1 MLWCQINYFTSRIKK
16 KVWHSCE
23 TLNPQAF
30 GRPES
35 GSWHAL
41 IIIRIRIKVLNVYF
55 ELHNSIIKW
64 LCQTTPCIKPIWLSM
79 SRACSLNWLNLNIMK
94 LWVQMND
101 MGAFACKL
109 ELRVYSHRCSYFYI
123 PSWHKLNV
131 LTRSSNMEKWKLG
144 FKIKRGTCIN
154 DVHRFYIEPF
164 RIKLIPIIRIYLY

>member
-23 TLNPQAF
+23 TLNLQAF

-79 SRACSLNWLNLNIMK
+79 SRACSLNWLNLNIIK

-123 PSWHKLNV
+123 PSWHKIMYWLEV
-131 LTRSSNMEKWKLG
+131 QTWKNENL
-144 FKIKRGTCIN
+144 
-154 DVHRFYIEPF
+154 VS
-164 RIKLIPIIRIYLY
+164 KLKGGLA